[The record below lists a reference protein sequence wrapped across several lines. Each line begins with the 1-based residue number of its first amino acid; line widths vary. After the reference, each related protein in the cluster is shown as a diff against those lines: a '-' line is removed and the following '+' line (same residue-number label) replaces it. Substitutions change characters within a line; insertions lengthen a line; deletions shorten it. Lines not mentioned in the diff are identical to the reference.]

1 MINEQILQRID
12 ALAARYPKR
21 ESALLPALDLLQ
33 RENNNHL
40 LKEDARRVAAR
51 LKVSKS
57 KVQGVAT
64 FYTMLNK
71 KPVGKYHL
79 QVDTNVPGMLMG
91 ADAILAHLVQT
102 LGIAVGET
110 TADGLFT
117 LSEVQDLGACGTC
130 PVIQV
135 NDNYQESMTIAKT
148 DALITALRQ
157 GEMPVSEPINH
168 VGGERTVLLKHR
180 LTPNATALATYRA
193 DEGYVA
199 LTKTLAKTSAQ
210 VADKVKRA
218 VLRGRGGAGFSAGT
232 KWGFLPKD
240 DPRPV
245 YLIANADEGE
255 PGTFKDRQIME
266 YDPHLL
272 IEGMAIAAYAFGAKK
287 AFIYIRGE
295 FRWISLILEK
305 AIEEAKAAG
314 LLPHVDIEVFVGG
327 GSYVCGDETALIQ
340 SLEGGRGTPR
350 LKPPFPANKGLYGCP
365 TIVNNVETLACL
377 PFILN
382 HGADAFRAMGSS
394 TSYGPKI
401 FGISGHVHRPGV
413 YEFALGTPLATL
425 LDAAGGIQG
434 QLKGVIVGG
443 LSAPILTADEIVG
456 LKMDYD
462 ACAAAGT
469 VLGSGGIMVV
479 NDSVSIPELALRT
492 IRFYAHESCGQCTP
506 CRDGSVAIK
515 CLIEKLLAGHGLAQD
530 IERILALTH
539 TIAGLTI
546 CPLGEAFSLPIRA
559 MVTKFRDE
567 FDALVQP
574 ERVS

>member
-1 MINEQILQRID
+1 MITEHILQRID
-12 ALAARYPKR
+12 RLAARYPQR
-21 ESALLPALDLLQ
+21 ESALLPSLDLVQ
-33 RENNNHL
+33 RENNNQL
-40 LKEDARRVAAR
+40 LKEDARQVAAH

-57 KVQGVAT
+57 KVHGVAT
-64 FYTMLNK
+64 YYTMINK
-71 KPVGKYHL
+71 APVGKYHL

-91 ADAILAHLVQT
+91 ADEILAHLAQR

-117 LSEVQDLGACGTC
+117 LSRVQDLGACGTC

-135 NDNYQESMTIAKT
+135 NDSYHESMTIAKT
-148 DALITALRQ
+148 DALIAALRI
-157 GEMPVSEPINH
+157 GEMPASEPVNY

-180 LTPNATALATYRA
+180 LTPNSTALATYQADDGYAALAKALAQTSAEVA
-193 DEGYVA
+193 DEVR
-199 LTKTLAKTSAQ
+199 
-210 VADKVKRA
+210 RA

-272 IEGMAIAAYAFGAKK
+272 VEGIAIAAYAFGAKK

-295 FRWISLILEK
+295 FRWISFILEK
-305 AIEEAKAAG
+305 AIQEAKAAG
-314 LLPHVDIEVFVGG
+314 LLAHVDIVVFLGA

-350 LKPPFPANKGLYGCP
+350 LKPPFPASKGLYGCP

-382 HGADAFRAMGSS
+382 HGAEGFRAMGSS
-394 TSYGPKI
+394 TGYGPKI
-401 FGISGHVHRPGV
+401 FGISGHVNRPGV
-413 YEFALGTPLATL
+413 YEFPLGTPLATI
-425 LDAAGGIQG
+425 LDAAGGVKG

-443 LSAPILTADEIVG
+443 LSAPILKPDELKD

-462 ACAAAGT
+462 SCAAAGT
-469 VLGSGGIMVV
+469 VLGSAGIMVV
-479 NDSVSIPELALRT
+479 NDTVSIPKLALRT
-492 IRFYAHESCGQCTP
+492 IKFYAHESCGQCTP
-506 CRDGSVAIK
+506 CRDGSVAIQ
-515 CLIEKLLAGHGLAQD
+515 CLIEKLLAGQGQTQD
-530 IERILALTH
+530 IDRIIALTH

-559 MVTKFRDE
+559 MVTKFRNE
-567 FDALVQP
+567 FDALL
-574 ERVS
+574 RS

>member
-1 MINEQILQRID
+1 MITEHILQRID
-12 ALAARYPKR
+12 TLAARYPKR
-21 ESALLPALDLLQ
+21 ESALLPALDMVQ
-33 RENNNHL
+33 RENNNQL
-40 LKEDARRVAAR
+40 FKEDARQVAAR

-64 FYTMLNK
+64 YYTMLNK
-71 KPVGKYHL
+71 TRVGKYHL

-91 ADAILAHLVQT
+91 ADEILAHLEQT

-117 LSEVQDLGACGTC
+117 LSQVQDLGACGTC

-135 NDNYQESMTIAKT
+135 NDSYQESMTIAKT
-148 DALITALRQ
+148 DALIAGLKK
-157 GEMPVSEPINH
+157 GEMPQSEPVNH

-180 LTPNATALATYRA
+180 LTPNSTALLTYRA

-199 LTKTLAKTSAQ
+199 LTKALEQTSAQ
-210 VADKVKRA
+210 VADEVRRA

-240 DPRPV
+240 DLRPV

-266 YDPHLL
+266 HDPHLL
-272 IEGMAIAAYAFGAKK
+272 VEGMAIAAYAFGAKK

-314 LLPHVDIEVFVGG
+314 LLPHVDIVVFVGA

-350 LKPPFPANKGLYGCP
+350 LKPPFPASKGLYGCP

-382 HGADAFRAMGSS
+382 QGAEAFRAMGSS
-394 TSYGPKI
+394 TGYGPKI
-401 FGISGHVHRPGV
+401 FGVSGHVNRPGV
-413 YEFALGTPLATL
+413 YEFPLGTPLTTI
-425 LDAAGGIQG
+425 LDAAGGVKG
-434 QLKGVIVGG
+434 RLKGVIVGG
-443 LSAPILTADEIVG
+443 LSAPILKPEEIND

-462 ACAAAGT
+462 SCAAAGT
-469 VLGSGGIMVV
+469 VLGSAGIMVV
-479 NDSVSIPELALRT
+479 NDSVSIVTLALRT
-492 IRFYAHESCGQCTP
+492 ISFYAHESCGQCTP

-515 CLIEKLLAGHGLAQD
+515 CLIEKLLSGHGQAQD
-530 IERILALTH
+530 IDRIVALTH

-567 FDALVQP
+567 FDALLRP
-574 ERVS
+574 